1 MTETGSRLYYI
12 STEHGDDATAEIYFW
27 NGTNIID
34 ASGSTLGS
42 DGQPY
47 GTDPMNPSGKI
58 KEYKNWFYVAPRRT
72 P

>member
-1 MTETGSRLYYI
+1 MTQTGSRIFYI
-12 STEHGDDATAEIYFW
+12 SNQEGSDQTGELYFW

-47 GTDPMNPSGKI
+47 GTDPMNPTGEIHAFNS
-58 KEYKNWFYVAPRRT
+58 W
-72 P
+72 